1 MIRIAVIGDV
11 HQQFTPFDV
20 DYFNNSDYDL
30 LLFVGDLADFQ
41 VKEAHPVAE
50 QMGRLTKP
58 ALYIPGNHDGVPLP
72 QLVAEARGRRTT
84 ARVLSAGQEGRI
96 REICRRMAPVPCVG
110 YSQHPFNFRGQE
122 LTIIA
127 ARPFSAGG
135 DRLSFEAYLE
145 RVYGIGTLEA
155 SVARL
160 QTLVDAVPARDI
172 IFLAHNGPA
181 GLGDQAHDI
190 WGRDFEPQAGD
201 YGDPDLTEA
210 VAYARAQGKRVLAV
224 VAGHMHRRTQDGGE
238 RVWLVEAPGTSFI
251 NAARVPRI
259 FADGQRTLHH
269 HVRLL
274 VQPENETALAAEDVL
289 VPAPTDTMEYS

>member
-20 DYFNNSDYDL
+20 DYFNESDYDL

-50 QMGRLTKP
+50 QMGRLSKP
-58 ALYIPGNHDGVPLP
+58 ALYIPGNHDGVPLG
-72 QLVAEARGRRTT
+72 QLVAEAKGMHTT

-96 REICRRMAPVPCVG
+96 RKICRLMEPVPCVG
-110 YSQHPFNFRGQE
+110 YSQHPFNFLGHE
-122 LTIIA
+122 LTVIA

-135 DRLSFEAYLE
+135 ERLSFEAYLE

-160 QTLVDAVPARDI
+160 QALVDATPTEDL

-190 WGRDFEPQAGD
+190 WGRDFELEAGD

-224 VAGHMHRRTQDGGE
+224 VAGHMHRETKGGGE
-238 RVWLVEAPGTSFI
+238 RVWLVKAPGTCFV

-259 FADGQRTLHH
+259 FEDGQRLVHH

-274 VQPENETALAAEDVL
+274 VEHGDETNVSVEDVL
-289 VPAPTDTMEYS
+289 VPAPTATIEYS